1 MLRQAIYYLGIG
13 LLATA
18 AGQCKCQEEP
28 TYDTTQFELTW
39 EEEAQAL
46 AVSDLALPATGL
58 ICHVPASSKDE
69 DAVYVLDER
78 GKAWK
83 FTRGAGLVSEAI
95 SDPKSFSKNQA
106 FAFAAGPAEKQ
117 DLYFGQIVPSS
128 SSIGLE
134 KYTAGGW
141 QPASPWISK
150 SSLSLGSPVA
160 CTFREGDQL
169 WGCLTVDCCEFSS
182 SGDDKTAV
190 FVFDPET
197 QGFSS
202 PSLLPPISTST
213 LATALELEEP
223 GKIIL
228 APKGADTFPMLSVA
242 HDTATQVPIRVSS
255 SFTSS
260 DWEGFSLST
269 GGEFPIS
276 VPIFTDN
283 PGGIRTFYKLDKQ
296 NHLVSTGDLPQT
308 DFSGGSLV
316 LPFADEVYLV
326 TTVKD
331 DEGERIV
338 YYRGRLQYKALPAK
352 KP

>member
-46 AVSDLALPATGL
+46 AVSDLALPVTGL
-58 ICHVPASSKDE
+58 ICHVPASGKDE

-95 SDPKSFSKNQA
+95 SNLKPFRKDQA

-117 DLYFGQIVPSS
+117 DLYFGQIVPASPN
-128 SSIGLE
+128 IGLE

-141 QPASPWISK
+141 QSVSPWTG
-150 SSLSLGSPVA
+150 SSLSLGDPVA
-160 CTFREGDQL
+160 CTFREGNQL
-169 WGCLTVDCCEFSS
+169 WGCLMVNYCEISPHS
-182 SGDDKTAV
+182 ENKTAV

-197 QGFSS
+197 QAFS
-202 PSLLPPISTST
+202 PLSLLPPIGTDS
-213 LATALELEEP
+213 LAIALELEEP

-228 APKGADTFPMLSVA
+228 AQKGADTFPMLSVA
-242 HDTATQVPIRVSS
+242 HDTAAKVRDIKVSN
-255 SFTSS
+255 SFSSS

-283 PGGIRTFYKLDKQ
+283 PEGIRTFYKLDKQ
-296 NHLVSTGDLPQT
+296 NHLVSTGDLPHA
-308 DFSGGSLV
+308 DLSGDSLV

-352 KP
+352 KQ